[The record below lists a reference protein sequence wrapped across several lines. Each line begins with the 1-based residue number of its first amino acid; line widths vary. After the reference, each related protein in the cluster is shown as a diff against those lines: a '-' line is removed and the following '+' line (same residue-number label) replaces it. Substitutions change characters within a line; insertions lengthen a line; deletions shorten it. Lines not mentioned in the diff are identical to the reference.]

1 METGFKVQMLGAFVV
16 EYGDK
21 TVVPKESRD
30 SKILQLFAYLLCNR
44 DRIVP
49 HGELAQAIIDEEDQK
64 NPIGT
69 LKNLVYRLRKLL
81 ASAGME
87 RQCILS
93 QKGGYGLDPEIPVWM
108 DNEAFLSRAQ
118 ELSLHRNDISEETL
132 QKALET
138 VKIYGGD
145 LLPKAAGEIW
155 VITLS
160 VHYQRKY
167 TECVSMLYKCAE
179 SLGAFAQV
187 QAEIARAA
195 TLYPYEQSLYLMH
208 ISSLYRLGEPK
219 KALAEYETIANRLLD
234 DLGVEPSEQ
243 MQALYRMITGGLKEP
258 ATSPVEVRDKLAE
271 ENFERGA
278 YCCNV
283 KEFSSI
289 YHFLV
294 RYMERSGQSA
304 FMLLCTMAEGD
315 GAPPKTG
322 ELVSKM
328 VEAFHKAVQLCT
340 RRGDVFTRYSPS
352 QFLLLLMDLKQEDCD
367 LVAGRLRKRF
377 YEQPKMSGTRLTV
390 KSVTIANLDKF
401 LGLQPKAWQT

>member
-30 SKILQLFAYLLCNR
+30 SKVLQLFAYLLCNR
-44 DRIVP
+44 DRVVP
-49 HGELAQAIIDEEDQK
+49 RSELTQAIIDEEDQK
-64 NPIGT
+64 NPTGT

-81 ASAGME
+81 VSAGVE
-87 RQCILS
+87 QQCILS
-93 QKGGYGLDPEIPVWM
+93 QKGGYGLAPEIPVWV
-108 DNEAFLSRAQ
+108 DAEEFLSRAQ
-118 ELSLHRNDISEETL
+118 GLSLCRDDMREETL

-138 VKIYGGD
+138 VRIYEGD

-155 VITLS
+155 IITLS
-160 VHYQRKY
+160 VLYQHKY
-167 TECVSMLYKCAE
+167 CECISLLYDCAK
-179 SLGAFAQV
+179 SLGAFARA

-195 TLYPYEQSLYLMH
+195 ALYPYEQQLYLMH
-208 ISSLYRLGEPK
+208 ISSLYELGKPK
-219 KALAEYETIANRLLD
+219 KALAEYEVIANRLLD

-243 MQALYRMITGGLKEP
+243 MKALYRSMTGGLKEP
-258 ATSPVEVRDKLAE
+258 ASSPTEVREKLAE
-271 ENFERGA
+271 ANFEKGA
-278 YCCNV
+278 YCCNF

-315 GAPPKTG
+315 GTPPKAG
-322 ELVSKM
+322 ERVSKM

-340 RRGDVFTRYSPS
+340 RRGDVFARYSPS

-367 LVAGRLRKRF
+367 IVAGRLRKRF
-377 YEQPKMSGTRLTV
+377 YEQTKMSGTRLTV

-401 LGLQPKAWQT
+401 LGLQPEEWQF